1 MFNENKIKKA
11 ELFQLLLLN
20 SIYSQSASKDI
31 IFQGGEADFFQ
42 NKENQQETINALQTD
57 LNRFIPEN
65 IYLVYQATQFDHFI
79 KAVNLVTSKLL
90 QQGMKMYFESL
101 RNKS

>member
-31 IFQGGEADFFQ
+31 IFQGGGRFFSKQ
-42 NKENQQETINALQTD
+42 RKSTRDNQCLT
-57 LNRFIPEN
+57 NR
-65 IYLVYQATQFDHFI
+65 
-79 KAVNLVTSKLL
+79 S
-90 QQGMKMYFESL
+90 ESFY
-101 RNKS
+101 S